1 METIFVYYKTKI
13 IIKIKNIKGG
23 SKRNMATIELAVEG
37 LISIKSEREVSSL
50 LMGLNGVEEVEIDEG
65 EVRVEYDD
73 DFLEEDDIINA
84 IEELGYSV
92 ID

>member
-1 METIFVYYKTKI
+1 
-13 IIKIKNIKGG
+13 
-23 SKRNMATIELAVEG
+23 MATIELAVEG

>member
-1 METIFVYYKTKI
+1 MHKKI
-13 IIKIKNIKGG
+13 NNIKGG

>member
-37 LISIKSEREVSSL
+37 LISIKSEREVSSV

-65 EVRVEYDD
+65 EVIVEYDD
-73 DFLEEDDIINA
+73 DFLEEDEIISA

-92 ID
+92 IE

>member
-1 METIFVYYKTKI
+1 
-13 IIKIKNIKGG
+13 
-23 SKRNMATIELAVEG
+23 MATIELAVEG
-37 LISIKSEREVSSL
+37 LISIKNEREVSSL